1 MLNKDDVWH
10 DLAIKIRL
18 DLMKKNYSFVT
29 TKFIL
34 LEVGDALCSPMV
46 RENTAHFIANI
57 AKVKYVEVISLS
69 DGLLNDALALYQ
81 SRLDKSWG
89 LTGCISFV
97 VMQQENITKAFTTD
111 KHFEQAGFIRLLK

>member
-1 MLNKDDVWH
+1 LLNKDDVWH

-18 DLMKKNYSFVT
+18 DLIKKNYNFVT

-46 RENTAHFIANI
+46 RENTDHFIANI

-89 LTGCISFV
+89 LTDCISFV